1 MDNKNRKNSD
11 NNSVSEAKPADS
23 VRAVTRVLTGLLIP
37 VLAAVAAFLVYMALV
52 SLTPLSP
59 VKTGLVLIV
68 LYCIGTGIAAFVM
81 KPKIDLEIKESDLHP
96 LLGEIMLSSMSKL
109 LCPVLITSSDDGRII
124 WYNKE
129 ASRTFKGE
137 TSLRGAQISKIL
149 RISEEAEGEDSFIKV
164 FFADK
169 VFRAKLSVIEAGDKS
184 YNMYSLVDTTEFEA
198 VKDAL
203 IKKEPMIAY
212 IMVDNLEEML
222 RQEQEEY
229 RLAAS
234 STETILRNWAAE
246 AGGVLKEYQSDR
258 YIFFFNR
265 ESFDRFV
272 EQKFDIL
279 DKIRETRVGSG
290 SIPIT
295 VSIGVSQTDGTFAEK
310 EKSAQSALELALQRG
325 GDQAVIKNRDGVQDI
340 FGGKTKTVQKKVKV
354 RARVVANEILVK
366 ISEASNVIIMAHKR
380 PDFDAFGASLGM
392 ARFAM
397 FCGVPVNVVTDFSF
411 GGIEKCL
418 EWIKNEK
425 DYKGVLVSREAAL
438 DLVTPDTLLI
448 IVDVNNPYAYEE
460 PHLAESCNNIIII
473 DHHRKTAEF
482 AKEPLLSYIEPSAS
496 ATCELVCEMLEQ
508 VLPGELLL
516 PREADVMFAGILLDT
531 NQFRKNTG
539 TRTFSA
545 ALYLRDHGVDITAVQ
560 EFFKTS
566 LDEYARE
573 NKFRRNIIRHRN
585 VAVIS
590 VCDEAGDTEDTI
602 PASRAADRLLEIE
615 GVKASFVIIKI
626 KDAVHI
632 SARSVGT
639 INVQLILE
647 QLKGGGHFD
656 AAGAQIKE
664 STVEEVVE
672 RLKAAIDKFLDE
684 SGRKAD

>member
-1 MDNKNRKNSD
+1 MDNKNKKSTETA
-11 NNSVSEAKPADS
+11 VSAAKS
-23 VRAVTRVLTGLLIP
+23 GISRVLSGFLIP
-37 VLAAVAAFLVYMALV
+37 VIAAVAVFLIYMLIV
-52 SLTPLSP
+52 SVTSLSP
-59 VKTGLVLIV
+59 VITGIV
-68 LYCIGTGIAAFVM
+68 LLALYCVGVAVLTVVM
-81 KPKIDLEIKESDLHP
+81 KPKIDLEIRESDLHP
-96 LLGEIMLSSMSKL
+96 LLGEIMLSSMSQL
-109 LCPVLITSSDDGRII
+109 LCPVIITSSDDGRII

-129 ASRTFKGE
+129 ASHSFRKE
-137 TSLRGAQISKIL
+137 TSLRGAQLSKVF
-149 RISEEAEGEDSFIKV
+149 RFSENSDDGNFGKV
-164 FFADK
+164 FFGDR
-169 VFRAKLSVIEAGDKS
+169 VFRAKLSPIEAGDKI

-198 VKDAL
+198 AKDTLVKR
-203 IKKEPMIAY
+203 EPMIAY

-234 STETILRNWAAE
+234 STETILRTWAAE

-279 DKIRETRVGSG
+279 DRIRETRVGSG

-295 VSIGVSQTDGTFAEK
+295 VSIGVSQTEGTLAEK
-310 EKSAQSALELALQRG
+310 EKSAQSALEMALQRG
-325 GDQAVIKNRDGVQDI
+325 GDQAVIRNRDGVQDI

-438 DLVTPDTLLI
+438 DLVTPETLLI
-448 IVDVNNPYAYEE
+448 IVDVNNPFAYEE

-516 PREADVMFAGILLDT
+516 PKEADIMFAGILLDT

-573 NKFRRNIIRHRN
+573 NKFRRNIIRHRG

-590 VCDEAGDTEDTI
+590 ACDETGDTEDTI

-615 GVKASFVIIKI
+615 GVKASFVVIKI
-626 KDAVHI
+626 KDAVHV

-647 QLKGGGHFD
+647 QLRGGGHFD

-684 SGRKAD
+684 SVTKAD

>member
-1 MDNKNRKNSD
+1 MENKNRKNTE
-11 NNSVSEAKPADS
+11 SVTASKS
-23 VRAVTRVLTGLLIP
+23 GVSRVLSGFLIP
-37 VLAAVAAFLVYMALV
+37 VLAAVGMLLIYMLLV
-52 SLTPLSP
+52 SVTSLSP
-59 VKTGLVLIV
+59 VVTGIV
-68 LYCIGTGIAAFVM
+68 LLALYCVGTAVLAFIM
-81 KPKIDLEIKESDLHP
+81 KPKIDLDIKESDLHP
-96 LLGEIMLSSMSKL
+96 LLGEIMLSSMSQL
-109 LCPVLITSSDDGRII
+109 LCPVIITSSDDGRII
-124 WYNKE
+124 WYNKQ
-129 ASRTFKGE
+129 ASRSFRRE
-137 TSLRGAQISKIL
+137 TSLRGAQISKVI
-149 RISEEAEGEDSFIKV
+149 RFSEETEDDSFEKV
-164 FFADK
+164 FFEEN
-169 VFRAKLSVIEAGDKS
+169 VFRAKRSVIEAGDKT
-184 YNMYSLVDTTEFEA
+184 YNVYSFVETTEFEA
-198 VKDAL
+198 VKDTL
-203 IKKEPMIAY
+203 LKREPMIAY

-234 STETILRNWAAE
+234 STETILRTWAAQ
-246 AGGVLKEYQSDR
+246 AGGILKEYQSDR

-265 ESFDRFV
+265 ESFDKFV

-295 VSIGVSQTDGTFAEK
+295 VSIGVSQIDGTLAEK

-418 EWIKNEK
+418 EWIKDEK

-438 DLVTPDTLLI
+438 DLVTPETLLI

-516 PREADVMFAGILLDT
+516 PKEADIMFAGILLDT

-602 PASRAADRLLEIE
+602 PASRAADRLLEVE

-647 QLKGGGHFD
+647 QLHGGGHFD

-684 SGRKAD
+684 SVTKAD